1 MNKRIVS
8 DDRSKKELKVKGWVN
23 KQNKCTNELT
33 NEQTRE
39 REREKRE

>member
-1 MNKRIVS
+1 MNKRIMS
-8 DDRSKKELKVKGWVN
+8 DDKSKKELKVKGWVN

-39 REREKRE
+39 REKREND